1 MRRKR
6 KTETLEG
13 LCQFIHG
20 GGRALKSLSL
30 SHVCHADLRACVTSF
45 DVLWRHS
52 MTSTKVSFL
61 FISPLASPKSGEP
74 KTGSFFDLR
83 SPQSRAGKS
92 ATAAKCAL
100 WKEVK
105 KKQSKLK
112 KKSFY
117 RTRQGIWAIEITY
130 DDVLCCSTK
139 KKSSK
144 RNLTLTKLL

>member
-1 MRRKR
+1 
-6 KTETLEG
+6 
-13 LCQFIHG
+13 
-20 GGRALKSLSL
+20 
-30 SHVCHADLRACVTSF
+30 
-45 DVLWRHS
+45 
-52 MTSTKVSFL
+52 
-61 FISPLASPKSGEP
+61 
-74 KTGSFFDLR
+74 
-83 SPQSRAGKS
+83 
-92 ATAAKCAL
+92 
-100 WKEVK
+100 VK